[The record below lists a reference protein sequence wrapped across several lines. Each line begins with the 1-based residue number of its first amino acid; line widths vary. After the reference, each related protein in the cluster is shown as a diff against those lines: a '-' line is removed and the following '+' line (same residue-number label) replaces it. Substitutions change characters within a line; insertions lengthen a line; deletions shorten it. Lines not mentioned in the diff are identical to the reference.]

1 MRRNGSIWMLSATLA
16 CAAFP
21 APALAQ
27 QISEALIKEL
37 IKQAADPSARI
48 PVIGESPQAVPAGA
62 NRPVVPMW
70 IEDAVK
76 LALDRNLDIA
86 VQRLNPQISDIA
98 VASIQSVYH
107 PSLTSTLSDASTNGT
122 PQNILQLSAG
132 GQGTKDRKSVV

>member
-16 CAAFP
+16 WAAFP
-21 APALAQ
+21 APAVAQ
-27 QISEALIKEL
+27 QISEARIKEL

-48 PVIGESPQAVPAGA
+48 PVIGESQQAIPPDA
-62 NRPVVPMW
+62 NRPVVPMS

-98 VASIQSVYH
+98 VASLRSVYN
-107 PSLTSTLSDASTNGT
+107 PTLTSTINQIGQTN
-122 PQNILQLSAG
+122 A
-132 GQGTKDRKSVV
+132 